1 MRREVV
7 FVHIPKTGGTSVR
20 RSLEL
25 GLKDH
30 LILRDYQDHPLST
43 PDLSK
48 LVHQEGQ
55 VADFRTRYPGD
66 QNILLSGHFP
76 ASRYWDHFNAQ
87 SFVAFLRD
95 PVDRLVSSY
104 VSWVKQGRWNGP
116 FEEYLTLPHTGRR
129 MVSFLAGVDLKD
141 FGFIGF
147 LEEFDASLTALAEFV
162 GTELPPRK
170 RNVGDYS
177 LIGDDTVS
185 EKKEMARL
193 AAQDTPDSRLYQ
205 QLRRVR
211 SGIFR
216 APGAVPAIASNYSGK
231 VWREGEAVGGWLCN
245 TAREFIA
252 NVDIFRGDELLTSVE
267 ADCYLESAKQ
277 NGVSRSGVC
286 GFRLGLS
293 KCATDHGLQPGQAL
307 TFKARASSYEL
318 EGSPIPL

>member
-1 MRREVV
+1 MRRDVV

-48 LVHQEGQ
+48 LVHEEGRI
-55 VADFRTRYPGD
+55 ADFRTRYPGN

-76 ASRYWDHFNAQ
+76 ASRYWDYFNAQ

-104 VSWVKQGRWNGP
+104 VSWVKQGRWNGS
-116 FEEYLTLPHTGRR
+116 FEEYLALPHTGRR
-129 MVSFLAGVDLKD
+129 MGSFLTGVDLKA

-147 LEEFDASLTALAEFV
+147 LEEFDASLAALAEFV
-162 GTELPPRK
+162 GAELPPRK
-170 RNVGDYS
+170 RNLGDYS
-177 LIGDDTVS
+177 LIGPDTVS

-205 QLRRVR
+205 RLRKVR

-216 APGAVPAIASNYSGK
+216 APGAAPSVASDYIGK
-231 VWREGEAVGGWLCN
+231 VRRNSETIEGWLSN

-252 NVDIFRGDELLTSVE
+252 NVDVIRGDELLTSVQ

-277 NGVSRSGVC
+277 SSVSRSGVC
-286 GFRLGLS
+286 GFCLS
-293 KCATDHGLQPGQAL
+293 LNKFAAAHALQPGQAL

-318 EGSPIPL
+318 EGSPIRL